1 MTLRRIARALA
12 VTVFCTALSFAVTAP
27 AFSDGVIDPF
37 GTKTYRLSDPDLELL
52 KQAVRQALESQEVG
66 TTVEWAGKQSKR
78 TGRVTLL
85 RVFQLNGMPCG
96 EVEHVFTD
104 GSGSRYV
111 LPFCRAADGA
121 WKVAF

>member
-1 MTLRRIARALA
+1 MTVRRIARALA
-12 VTVFCTALSFAVTAP
+12 VTVFCAAFSFAVTAP
-27 AFSDGVIDPF
+27 TFSQGVIDPF

-52 KQAVRQALESQEVG
+52 KQAVRQALESQKAG
-66 TTVEWAGKQSKR
+66 TTVEWAGKQTKR
-78 TGRVTLL
+78 AGRVTLL